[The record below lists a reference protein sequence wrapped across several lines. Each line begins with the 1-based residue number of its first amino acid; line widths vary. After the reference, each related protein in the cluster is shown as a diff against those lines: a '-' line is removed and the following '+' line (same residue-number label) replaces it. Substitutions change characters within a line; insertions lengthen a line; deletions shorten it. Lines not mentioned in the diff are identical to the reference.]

1 MPKKSQRN
9 PIELNLTPELPE
21 VVSRDFN
28 LFYTPQ
34 KEPEVAGLKEFTSAL
49 DNFVNNGGTKAT
61 LLAEQE
67 QKTVNSVEAE
77 KAYNENKLA
86 FHDAIKEG
94 KITPDAN
101 PYYLNKYK
109 ELTLKSYANEFSD
122 LLDRQYVE
130 ADIVN
135 NIEAGSFD
143 TWYKGVLTDFAKK
156 KNISAFDALALEKSF
171 FTETSKA
178 RNSLE
183 NEHRQSQL
191 KVFNTKFDEM
201 LVNNLY
207 GSIDDKKKDI
217 LKGTATYK
225 DLGDVF
231 KAQFDDI
238 RAVNPN
244 VNTTDLFVRT
254 MRAYVKQT
262 RDYDFYFKLIDNLP
276 AFIDGGTNTIANI
289 GKVKALKDELINEL
303 QTKKLQKVNIDNA
316 VFDADKVAK
325 FHSFYNDL
333 EEKKKSNP
341 NFLADEYLSINRDS
355 LNAEERKAYDTFGEV
370 YASGFKGGKESNP
383 IIKGKI
389 YDLVRDGDIDSLNRA
404 RELVHNSFLNKNL
417 TLQDHTMFMTT
428 VIPNEQKGVHKT
440 GFSNPEFQDYMK
452 LLDGQISGTGS
463 LQDKKRALEIKN
475 FITEHMLIWSNE
487 NVETYPTFT
496 EKSKAFVK
504 EFKDITKD
512 LGNANIGGAK
522 MFGLE
527 YPTREETL
535 ARIRTAKIQQENQQ
549 NQNSQNQQ
557 NPKKIDPSKNLRSV
571 GTDNI
576 VSGQQQLKQKKVD
589 EIIAKERAKNQK

>member
-1 MPKKSQRN
+1 
-9 PIELNLTPELPE
+9 
-21 VVSRDFN
+21 
-28 LFYTPQ
+28 
-34 KEPEVAGLKEFTSAL
+34 
-49 DNFVNNGGTKAT
+49 
-61 LLAEQE
+61 
-67 QKTVNSVEAE
+67 
-77 KAYNENKLA
+77 
-86 FHDAIKEG
+86 
-94 KITPDAN
+94 
-101 PYYLNKYK
+101 
-109 ELTLKSYANEFSD
+109 
-122 LLDRQYVE
+122 
-130 ADIVN
+130 
-135 NIEAGSFD
+135 
-143 TWYKGVLTDFAKK
+143 
-156 KNISAFDALALEKSF
+156 
-171 FTETSKA
+171 
-178 RNSLE
+178 
-183 NEHRQSQL
+183 
-191 KVFNTKFDEM
+191 
-201 LVNNLY
+201 
-207 GSIDDKKKDI
+207 
-217 LKGTATYK
+217 
-225 DLGDVF
+225 
-231 KAQFDDI
+231 
-238 RAVNPN
+238 
-244 VNTTDLFVRT
+244 

-262 RDYDFYFKLIDNLP
+262 RDYDFSFKLIDNLP
-276 AFIDGGTNTIANI
+276 AFIDGGTNSIANI
-289 GKVKALKDELINEL
+289 GKVKALKDELISEL
-303 QTKKLQKVNIDNA
+303 QTKKLQKVNIDNQ

-325 FHSFYNDL
+325 FHGFYNDL

-487 NVETYPTFT
+487 NVETYSTFT

-504 EFKDITKD
+504 EFKDITKE

-535 ARIRTAKIQQENQQ
+535 ARIRTAKLQQQEQQ
-549 NQNSQNQQ
+549 NQNQQNQQ

-571 GTDNI
+571 GTDTI

>member
-1 MPKKSQRN
+1 MPKKSDRN
-9 PIELNLTPELPE
+9 PIGLNLTPELPE

-67 QKTVNSVEAE
+67 EKTVNSV
-77 KAYNENKLA
+77 KAIQDHDANKLA

-130 ADIVN
+130 SDIAN
-135 NIEAGSFD
+135 NIEEGSFD
-143 TWYKGVLTDFAKK
+143 KWYKGVLTDFSKK
-156 KNISAFDALALEKSF
+156 KNISAFDALALEKSY

-183 NEHRQSQL
+183 NEHRQTQL

-231 KAQFDDI
+231 NAQFDGI

-262 RDYDFYFKLIDNLP
+262 RDYDFSFKLIDNLP
-276 AFIDGGTNTIANI
+276 SFIDGGTNSIANI

-325 FHSFYNDL
+325 FHGFYNDL

-341 NFLADEYLSINRDS
+341 NFLADEYLSINRDN

-404 RELVHNSFLNKNL
+404 RELTHSSFLNKNL
-417 TLQDHTMFMTT
+417 TVADHTLFMTT
-428 VIPNEQKGVHKT
+428 IIPNEQKGVHKT

-452 LLDGQISGTGS
+452 LLDGQISSGTGS

-535 ARIRTAKIQQENQQ
+535 ARIRTAKIQQQEQNQQ
-549 NQNSQNQQ
+549 NQNPQNSKTI
-557 NPKKIDPSKNLRSV
+557 NTSKNLRSV
-571 GTDNI
+571 GTDTI

>member
-1 MPKKSQRN
+1 MAKKSERN
-9 PIELNLTPELPE
+9 PIGLNLTPELPE

-34 KEPEVAGLKEFTSAL
+34 PEPLPAGVKEFASAL

-143 TWYKGVLTDFAKK
+143 KWYKGVITDFAKQ
-156 KNISAFDALALEKSF
+156 KNISAFDALSLEKSF

-178 RNSLE
+178 RNQLE
-183 NEHRQSQL
+183 NQHRQSQL
-191 KVFNTKFDEM
+191 KVFNEKFDEM

-207 GSIDDKKKDI
+207 GSIEDKKKDI

-262 RDYDFYFKLIDNLP
+262 RDYDFSFKLIDNLP
-276 AFIDGGTNTIANI
+276 SFIDGGTNSIANI

-303 QTKKLQKVNIDNA
+303 QTKKLQKVNIDNG
-316 VFDADKVAK
+316 VIEADKTAR
-325 FHSFYNDL
+325 FHSFYAGLD
-333 EEKKKSNP
+333 EKQKSNP
-341 NFLADEYLSINRDS
+341 NFLSEEFLTIDRDK
-355 LNAEERKAYDTFGEV
+355 LNGEERKAYDTFAET

-383 IIKGKI
+383 QVKDKI
-389 YDLVRDGDIDSLNRA
+389 FSLLRNGDIDSFNRA
-404 RELVHNSFLNKNL
+404 RELTHNSYLNKNL
-417 TLQDHTMFMTT
+417 TEPDHNLLMTKI
-428 VIPNEQKGVHKT
+428 IPNEQKGVHKT
-440 GFSNPEFQDYMK
+440 GFSNPEFQDYMR
-452 LLDGQISGTGS
+452 LLDTQISGTGS
-463 LQDKKRALEIKN
+463 FQDKKRALEIKN
-475 FITEHMLIWSNE
+475 FITEHMLIWSSE
-487 NVETYPTFT
+487 NVDTYPTFT
-496 EKSKAFVK
+496 EKSKAFLK

-527 YPTREETL
+527 YPSREEILTK
-535 ARIRTAKIQQENQQ
+535 IRTNKLQQQEQ
-549 NQNSQNQQ
+549 NQKNQNQQ

-576 VSGQQQLKQKKVD
+576 VSGQQQLKQRKVD
-589 EIIAKERAKNQK
+589 ELIAKERAKNQK

>member
-1 MPKKSQRN
+1 MPKKSERS
-9 PIELNLTPELPE
+9 PIGLNLTPELPE

-156 KNISAFDALALEKSF
+156 KNISAFDALAIEKSF

-183 NEHRQSQL
+183 NEHRQAQL

-262 RDYDFYFKLIDNLP
+262 RDYDFSFKLIDNLP
-276 AFIDGGTNTIANI
+276 AFIDGGTNSIANI

-325 FHSFYNDL
+325 FHGFYNDL

-370 YASGFKGGKESNP
+370 YASGFNGGKESNP

-535 ARIRTAKIQQENQQ
+535 ARIRTAKIQQQEQQ
-549 NQNSQNQQ
+549 NQNQQNQQ

>member
-1 MPKKSQRN
+1 MPKKSERN
-9 PIELNLTPELPE
+9 PIGLNLTPELPE

-143 TWYKGVLTDFAKK
+143 TWYKNVLTDFAKK

-262 RDYDFYFKLIDNLP
+262 RDYDFSFKLIDNLP

-325 FHSFYNDL
+325 FHGFYNDL

-341 NFLADEYLSINRDS
+341 NFLADEYLSINRDD

-383 IIKGKI
+383 QIKDKL
-389 YDLVRDGDIDSLNRA
+389 YALVRDGDIDSLNRA
-404 RELVHNSFLNKNL
+404 RELTHNSFLNKNL
-417 TLQDHTMFMTT
+417 TLQDHTLFMTT
-428 VIPNEQKGVHKT
+428 IIPNEQKGVHKT

-452 LLDGQISGTGS
+452 LLDGQISGNGS

-535 ARIRTAKIQQENQQ
+535 ARIRTAKLQQQEQNQQ
-549 NQNSQNQQ
+549 NQNQQ